1 MLVNL
6 YIDKHTEAFYG
17 PAVRNYTDLLLTRFM
32 PIFDD
37 VEGEQQRAMDAALEK
52 NKWYEDEA
60 SAIEDAYDEG
70 ISSAIMLMEMRTVFI
85 ATGVAGLFHLFEKQL
100 YRFLN
105 QEIGRY
111 GFTHR
116 VKKQD
121 VPFVVTKWEDA
132 DTVIKSFPHTLR
144 LGGDG
149 VTLKDAFTS
158 SDLTELREVANAV
171 KHGPGRAMDAL
182 YSMSAVV
189 VDPTR
194 VNGDFTTGQFSS
206 FGLAIAI
213 QHADVIRYRDAIMAF
228 WGVRGNFGKMPL
240 PEGMLGD

>member
-1 MLVNL
+1 
-6 YIDKHTEAFYG
+6 
-17 PAVRNYTDLLLTRFM
+17 
-32 PIFDD
+32 
-37 VEGEQQRAMDAALEK
+37 
-52 NKWYEDEA
+52 
-60 SAIEDAYDEG
+60 
-70 ISSAIMLMEMRTVFI
+70 MLMEMRTVFI

-194 VNGDFTTGQFSS
+194 VYDGAVLQLWSG
-206 FGLAIAI
+206 
-213 QHADVIRYRDAIMAF
+213 YRDSTS
-228 WGVRGNFGKMPL
+228 RRDPL
-240 PEGMLGD
+240 PRCHHGILGCAG

>member
-1 MLVNL
+1 
-6 YIDKHTEAFYG
+6 
-17 PAVRNYTDLLLTRFM
+17 M

-85 ATGVAGLFHLFEKQL
+85 GTGVAGLFHLFEKQL

-105 QEIGRY
+105 QEIGPY

-158 SDLTELREVANAV
+158 SDLTELREVRERGETRTGSRHGCPLFDEYCGGRSHARKRRFYDGAV
-171 KHGPGRAMDAL
+171 LQLWSGC
-182 YSMSAVV
+182 
-189 VDPTR
+189 
-194 VNGDFTTGQFSS
+194 
-206 FGLAIAI
+206 
-213 QHADVIRYRDAIMAF
+213 RDSTS
-228 WGVRGNFGKMPL
+228 RRDPL
-240 PEGMLGD
+240 PRCHHGILGCAG